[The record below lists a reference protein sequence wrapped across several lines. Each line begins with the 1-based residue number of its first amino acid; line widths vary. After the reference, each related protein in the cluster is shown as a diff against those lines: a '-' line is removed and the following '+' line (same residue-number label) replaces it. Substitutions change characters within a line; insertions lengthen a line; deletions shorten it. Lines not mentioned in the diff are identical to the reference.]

1 VKTDILNGVALFVA
15 LVLGAAGAA
24 WQSGVGPEVAKV
36 VGIQQDFPSDLDALP
51 DARGVVVPTA
61 HYQRIVSLNPVA
73 DHLLLGLVEPERL
86 IGITAYT
93 LEGHVDAWRFGD
105 RQAVGRSE
113 DLEHVLSLQPD
124 LVVTSEFSDEAYMAR
139 LREEGIQVFD
149 LGNMRGV
156 DSTIGDVLTLGAL
169 LKQQARGHRIVNGF
183 RRELSAL
190 EGQWPSKTQPLGLYL
205 SVLGDSIFGGTAG
218 TSYAD
223 MLHYGGVKDL
233 AAEHGFK
240 DWPRYNPE
248 QLLKMNPSIII
259 TQKGTGDVIC
269 GHSALGLMAACS
281 TEGHILELSGDFQS
295 DPGLGLVESAAEVQ
309 ALLRSA
315 LGGP

>member
-1 VKTDILNGVALFVA
+1 VKTDILNGVALLLA
-15 LVLGAAGAA
+15 LVLGAVGAV
-24 WQSGVGPEVAKV
+24 WQGGGGLEIVDVVA
-36 VGIQQDFPSDLDALP
+36 IQKEFPPDLDELT

-61 HYQRIVSLNPVA
+61 DYQRIVSLNTVA

-86 IGITAYT
+86 LGITAYT
-93 LEGHVDAWRFGD
+93 LEGHADAWRFGG
-105 RQAVGRSE
+105 RQGVGRSE

-139 LREEGIQVFD
+139 LREQGIQVFD

-156 DSTIGDVLTLGAL
+156 DSTIGDVLALGAL
-169 LKQQARGHRIVNGF
+169 LKQQGRAQRIVDSF

-190 EGQWPSKTQPLGLYL
+190 EGQWPSSTPPSGLYL
-205 SVLGDSIFGGTAG
+205 SVLGDSIFGGTVG
-218 TSYAD
+218 TNYAD
-223 MLHYGGVKDL
+223 VLYYGGVKDL

-248 QLLKMNPSIII
+248 QLLKMNPPIII
-259 TQKGTGDVIC
+259 TPKGTGDVIC
-269 GHSALGLMAACS
+269 GHSVLGLMKACS
-281 TEGHILELSGDFQS
+281 SSGHILEMSGDFQS

-309 ALLRSA
+309 ALLKSA
-315 LGGP
+315 LSGP

>member
-1 VKTDILNGVALFVA
+1 
-15 LVLGAAGAA
+15 
-24 WQSGVGPEVAKV
+24 
-36 VGIQQDFPSDLDALP
+36 
-51 DARGVVVPTA
+51 
-61 HYQRIVSLNPVA
+61 
-73 DHLLLGLVEPERL
+73 
-86 IGITAYT
+86 
-93 LEGHVDAWRFGD
+93 LEGHVDAWQFGD

-169 LKQQARGHRIVNGF
+169 LKQQDRAHRIVNGF

-190 EGQWPSKTQPLGLYL
+190 EGQWPSKSQPLGLYL

-233 AAEHGFK
+233 AAAHGFK

-248 QLLKMNPSIII
+248 QLLEMNPSIII
-259 TQKGTGDVIC
+259 TQKGAGAVIC

-281 TEGHILELSGDFQS
+281 TEGHILELSSDFQP
-295 DPGLGLVESAAEVQ
+295 DPGLGVVESAAEVQ